1 MEDKFFTLKEYIA
14 VIDNAYATGKAN
26 ATIEEKENLIK
37 HIKTSGINWA
47 EIVKNQ
53 NK

>member
-1 MEDKFFTLKEYIA
+1 MEDKIFTLKAYIA
-14 VIDNAYATGKAN
+14 AIDNAYATGKAD
-26 ATIEEKENLIK
+26 ATVEEKEKLIEHMK
-37 HIKTSGINWA
+37 ASGSSWA